1 MIPTRRQEPSA
12 PIKLH
17 CPKCRRQNLFVT
29 NTFTDTKAYEVNEG
43 RITSAYVTGEMPDYI
58 GSHAKCQDCGHKW
71 RPRGEHWSDPA

>member
-43 RITSAYVTGEMPDYI
+43 RITSAYVTG
-58 GSHAKCQDCGHKW
+58 
-71 RPRGEHWSDPA
+71 